1 MSRIF
6 VPSVTS
12 WSTKHVLIRY
22 HTALGSD
29 AYPRDQFC
37 KTCYTNTD
45 SCRAVYY
52 CRRCGYVADTLC
64 AFEEL
69 TDTFDDDNADDDGDL
84 IPGQEQWNTVDDQ
97 RESAAAQQIKHFSHD
112 QHFLVL
118 SYAVRDLDGTITCD
132 GCMQPITMSTGA
144 FYSCC
149 AEEEQCR
156 FYLHQTCAHLPRTR
170 LHPLHRHQITLLS
183 AAPSFDTKAS
193 LTIVTNATYTLTSNG
208 FLFQTLLSMTLIGTR
223 SSSTFIR
230 TKKIARVVVFLVRT
244 YKYLNLTLN
253 LTYHPVPNEL
263 GDYYCEICEGERDP
277 THWFYYST
285 DCGFD
290 IHPHCLLGRYPQV
303 KLGSSYKHNAHPHPV
318 PLVDKRKSAI
328 PFDKRESILDCQLC
342 GEPCEGLVFECAE
355 CNISIH

>member
-1 MSRIF
+1 M
-6 VPSVTS
+6 
-12 WSTKHVLIRY
+12 
-22 HTALGSD
+22 
-29 AYPRDQFC
+29 
-37 KTCYTNTD
+37 
-45 SCRAVYY
+45 CRSFSQGFSYY
-52 CRRCGYVADTLC
+52 CNKC
-64 AFEEL
+64 
-69 TDTFDDDNADDDGDL
+69 DL
-84 IPGQEQWNTVDDQ
+84 YLDLQWISVSNPL
-97 RESAAAQQIKHFSHD
+97 KHD
-112 QHFLVL
+112 
-118 SYAVRDLDGTITCD
+118 
-132 GCMQPITMSTGA
+132 
-144 FYSCC
+144 
-149 AEEEQCR
+149 
-156 FYLHQTCAHLPRTR
+156 AHR
-170 LHPLHRHQITLLS
+170 HPLFFNFHPNKEDCKGCGIS
-183 AAPSFDTKAS
+183 
-193 LTIVTNATYTLTSNG
+193 
-208 FLFQTLLSMTLIGTR
+208 
-223 SSSTFIR
+223 R
-230 TKKIARVVVFLVRT
+230 TDVRFSCIKCNFHCCVACVKLPPTAR